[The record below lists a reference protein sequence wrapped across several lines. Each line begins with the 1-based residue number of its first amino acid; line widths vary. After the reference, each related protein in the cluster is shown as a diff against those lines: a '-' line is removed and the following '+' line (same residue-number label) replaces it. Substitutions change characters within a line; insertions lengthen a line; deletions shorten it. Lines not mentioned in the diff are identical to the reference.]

1 MIKSIE
7 LGYNASPS
15 ESDCRRQNVKANVV
29 VLILASA
36 EAAQFAIKISNK
48 RCKNKALITTNPM
61 ENDQVENKDVLSTNT
76 GRQHV
81 RQLIREKTI
90 CHLAPLYIRPS
101 SM

>member
-15 ESDCRRQNVKANVV
+15 ESDFRRQNVKANVV

-48 RCKNKALITTNPM
+48 RCKTKP
-61 ENDQVENKDVLSTNT
+61 
-76 GRQHV
+76 
-81 RQLIREKTI
+81 
-90 CHLAPLYIRPS
+90 
-101 SM
+101 